1 MSFFGNIKVLGYT
14 SGFFG
19 NPKIIGT
26 NTISTLPPPPYLVV
40 SNGTTLISTITGLG
54 FTAGDTPPE
63 SGLFGIFGDGLIPAT
78 GNITITSSSSN
89 LQFWNG
95 TTWQSTPLTFPYTGS
110 AVSTPI
116 TGKVRINPSA
126 TANTYNE
133 TLTIS
138 TTAGNVSSWVVNCS
152 GVVAPAPPVAIGT
165 IFDETQSNGTSY
177 DGFNAAQWN
186 VKGSPVLTFTTGN
199 IQITTSAA
207 NYWPDGIIY
216 KRWVTNLQNFKQGAV
231 IQYPSLAGT
240 GCAISM
246 QTTDS
251 TASTYTLLAGSGGKI
266 WLFNNKT
273 LVAQTSFGF
282 FNINAGDSLMMEF
295 EKINGTLK
303 CNVQNLTIP
312 LSPVMTLTYNY
323 AFTYPFSSVM
333 PLAQRLAVVPWNG
346 TYNIKSFYLNTTDKK
361 NIDALFITDSKGIG
375 YFANTFANQFSEQL
389 ATANPTKFISNSGTA
404 DETVA
409 IDVIAKLPEL
419 VLINAK
425 KYFLYIGC
433 NDLRYGLISS
443 LQANLTTVKNT
454 LEAIGA
460 TVYFI
465 ESTPESGAGSI
476 NSTTVNNVASLVFAS
491 PNILPAYALFE
502 TTPGSGT
509 PNPTLYSPDT
519 IHPNLAGQTV
529 LKNLIQPYL

>member
-1 MSFFGNIKVLGYT
+1 MVSTYQIVLGTT
-14 SGFFG
+14 SLEITPEEVAL
-19 NPKIIGT
+19 NASELIPKSQ
-26 NTISTLPPPPYLVV
+26 ISGVFPMTFQERQVGDTDWTYPYD
-40 SNGTTLISTITGLG
+40 TITR
-54 FTAGDTPPE
+54 
-63 SGLFGIFGDGLIPAT
+63 
-78 GNITITSSSSN
+78 ITIYLKN
-89 LQFWNG
+89 GRKLEVELQSITNQSGWSGG
-95 TTWQSTPLTFPYTGS
+95 TLADLQQ
-110 AVSTPI
+110 AI
-116 TGKVRINPSA
+116 NDINPWLQ
-126 TANTYNE
+126 T
-133 TLTIS
+133 S
-138 TTAGNVSSWVVNCS
+138 T
-152 GVVAPAPPVAIGT
+152 PPVAIGT

-251 TASTYTLLAGSGGKI
+251 TTSTYTLLAGSGGKI

-323 AFTYPFSSVM
+323 AFTYPFSNVM

-409 IDVIAKLPEL
+409 IDVIPKLPEL